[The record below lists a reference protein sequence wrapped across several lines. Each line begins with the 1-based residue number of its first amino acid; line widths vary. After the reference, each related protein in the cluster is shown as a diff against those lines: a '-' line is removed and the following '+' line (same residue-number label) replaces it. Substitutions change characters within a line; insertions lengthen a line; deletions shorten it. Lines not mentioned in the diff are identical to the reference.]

1 MDLNERRRGR
11 EYDLLAYF
19 RPWMPFPAGERQKEG
34 DGGGEF
40 NAVKIGNIGLYV
52 KNIKTC
58 ILDLGIYNLFWDSGN
73 KHILR
78 QPTTST
84 GLYSVKLLNMTSWL
98 IQEI

>member
-19 RPWMPFPAGERQKEG
+19 RPWMPFPAGERQKER
-34 DGGGEF
+34 DGGGES